1 MVKRKI
7 ETLEM
12 KSFKD
17 TKDIENVRDNGFKR
31 GREKLESQ
39 DFNEKKM

>member
-12 KSFKD
+12 ESFKD
-17 TKDIENVRDNGFKR
+17 AKDTENVRDNGFKR